1 MYHRAYYGLND
12 SVRSHKRNVP
22 PCPAEVADLDNA
34 KRQLLAGIRAEVL
47 DHRVLQAF
55 EHVPREQFVPQGD
68 AHRAYEDTPLPIG
81 EGQTISQPLIVALMI
96 DALELRRTDRVMELG
111 TGSGYQAA
119 LISQIA
125 DAVIT
130 VERIPSL
137 ADSARERL
145 RSGGYGRVEV
155 VDAGQELGWP
165 QGAPYD
171 AIIVAAG
178 APRLPM
184 GLIGQL
190 VPGGR
195 LVVPVGS
202 LEDQEL
208 MKVTRT
214 DDSYSVKTMGACRF
228 VPLIGEGAWPA

>member
-1 MYHRAYYGLND
+1 MR
-12 SVRSHKRNVP
+12 
-22 PCPAEVADLDNA
+22 
-34 KRQLLAGIRAEVL
+34 
-47 DHRVLQAF
+47 AF
-55 EHVPREQFVPQGD
+55 EHVPREQFVPEESAHLAYDD
-68 AHRAYEDTPLPIG
+68 APLPIG
-81 EGQTISQPLIVALMI
+81 QGQTISQPLIVALMI
-96 DALELRRTDRVMELG
+96 DALVLRRTDRVLELG

-119 LISQIA
+119 LISEIA
-125 DAVIT
+125 DTVIT

-137 ADSARERL
+137 ADAARAKL
-145 RSGGYGRVEV
+145 RSGGFHTVEV
-155 VDAGQELGWP
+155 VDAAKELGWP

-190 VPGGR
+190 VIGGR

-202 LEDQEL
+202 RENQEL
-208 MKVTRT
+208 MKMTRT
-214 DDSYSVKTMGACRF
+214 DASYSVKTMGGCRF